1 LPTFLPFITIPGR
14 SCATTWRGVIPTR
27 SLEASLPNWLALLL
41 IFFAVFTQTLTGFG
55 SGLVAMAFL
64 PGLLGVQTAVPLMVL
79 VSASMELI
87 LLIRLRAHFNLQ
99 AVWRLM
105 LTAVLGIPLGVWALR
120 GLSER
125 TLLLVL
131 GIVMAGYALYAL
143 FNFKLPGLEHPAWAY
158 PVGFLSGLLS
168 GTYGVGG
175 PPVIIYAACRG
186 WKPGEFKSNLQ
197 GFFLIGNTLALVS
210 HAIAGNLT
218 RSVWSNYLYALPA
231 IALGLLAGTVL
242 DRCVNPQLFRKLVLI
257 LLVIMGLRF
266 ILSAVIG

>member
-1 LPTFLPFITIPGR
+1 
-14 SCATTWRGVIPTR
+14 
-27 SLEASLPNWLALLL
+27 
-41 IFFAVFTQTLTGFG
+41 
-55 SGLVAMAFL
+55 MAFL

-79 VSASMELI
+79 VSASMEGF
-87 LLIRLRAHFNLQ
+87 LLIRLWAHFNLQ

-125 TLLLVL
+125 SLLLVL
-131 GIVMAGYALYAL
+131 GVILDGYALYAL
-143 FNFKLPGLEHPAWAY
+143 FNFRLPGLEHPAWAY
-158 PVGFLSGLLS
+158 PVGFVSGLLS

-186 WKPGEFKSNLQ
+186 WNPGEFKSNLQ
-197 GFFLIGNTLALVS
+197 GLFLIGNSLALVS

-218 RSVWSNYLYALPA
+218 RPVWSNYWYALPV
-231 IALGLLAGTVL
+231 IALGLLAGTVM
-242 DRCVNPQLFRKLVLI
+242 DRFVNPQLFRKLVLV

-266 ILSAVIG
+266 ILMGVIG